1 VSSAKASEK
10 DARISGPFLSSLE
23 QTAEKYGFTVWFSWI
38 QVAGR
43 KVEIH
48 EQERSCESELASCHP
63 PSKRAEEVVMEKR
76 MLSLKEFAH
85 YIGLAPQTIKNQFYG
100 GRFPIPPKR
109 IGRKLLW
116 DKKTVDR
123 YLDNLKEMD
132 C

>member
-1 VSSAKASEK
+1 
-10 DARISGPFLSSLE
+10 
-23 QTAEKYGFTVWFSWI
+23 
-38 QVAGR
+38 
-43 KVEIH
+43 
-48 EQERSCESELASCHP
+48 
-63 PSKRAEEVVMEKR
+63 MEKR
-76 MLSLKEFAH
+76 MLSLKELAH

-100 GRFPIPPKR
+100 GRFPIPPTR